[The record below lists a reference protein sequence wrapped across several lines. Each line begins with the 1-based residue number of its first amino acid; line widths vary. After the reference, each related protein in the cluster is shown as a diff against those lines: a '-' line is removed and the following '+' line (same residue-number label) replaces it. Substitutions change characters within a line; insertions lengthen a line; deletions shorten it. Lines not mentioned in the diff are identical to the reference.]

1 MSRRTPPT
9 LRDAVGAIFARSG
22 GYLWDGQGENPFVSL
37 LGLANALVV
46 TADSVGM
53 VGEAA
58 ATGRP
63 ILVLEPS
70 GGHRK
75 ITFYLDELRRRGIVH
90 NFAGHLAGTPYQ
102 PLDSTFA
109 VASRIAEAFRRHRSA
124 RFKS

>member
-1 MSRRTPPT
+1 MSRRTPPA

-22 GYLWDGQGENPFVSL
+22 GYLWGGQGENPFVSL

-58 ATGRP
+58 AAGRP